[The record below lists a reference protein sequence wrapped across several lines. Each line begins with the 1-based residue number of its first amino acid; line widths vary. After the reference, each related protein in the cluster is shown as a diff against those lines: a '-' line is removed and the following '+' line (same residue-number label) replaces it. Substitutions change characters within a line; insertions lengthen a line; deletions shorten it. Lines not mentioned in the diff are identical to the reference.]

1 MITLIV
7 ALLSVVLPLMHLG
20 LSRRPRTR
28 GRVVHLLL
36 LYGLVLDVGVI
47 GPVGVHSSYLLPRS
61 GGSAHRL
68 AAGKPVPVGGRVSC
82 MGAPRLP
89 EHLDRRVALARD
101 RARLV
106 VL

>member
-36 LYGLVLDVGVI
+36 LYGLVLDIGVI
-47 GPVGVHSSYLLPRS
+47 GLPLGFIPHVFFPDHAAALISWPAGTPFQLEVGLMMGHGASSAS
-61 GGSAHRL
+61 
-68 AAGKPVPVGGRVSC
+68 
-82 MGAPRLP
+82 
-89 EHLDRRVALARD
+89 
-101 RARLV
+101 
-106 VL
+106 